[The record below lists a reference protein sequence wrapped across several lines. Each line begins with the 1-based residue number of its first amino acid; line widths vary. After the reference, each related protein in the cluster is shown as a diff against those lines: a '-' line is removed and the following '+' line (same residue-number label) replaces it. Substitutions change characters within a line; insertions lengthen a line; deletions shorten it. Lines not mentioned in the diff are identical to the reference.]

1 MGDAHVHAIQIL
13 QVSESYSSLFS
24 PSTSPSI
31 KDIGGT
37 SKGTPESAV
46 VHSLHDDDTSEEVG
60 GSCCPTIYWRLN
72 AMSTTPRARML
83 TVAEE
88 DAPPVALPVLSVTV
102 GAATAVTVG
111 TETLERLVT
120 VD

>member
-1 MGDAHVHAIQIL
+1 MDDAHVSATKIL
-13 QVSESYSSLFS
+13 RVSKSSPSLFS

-46 VHSLHDDDTSEEVG
+46 VHPLHDDDTSEEVG

-83 TVAEE
+83 TVVE
-88 DAPPVALPVLSVTV
+88 DAPLVDVLSVTV
-102 GAATAVTVG
+102 GAATAETVG
-111 TETLERLVT
+111 TETLEREVT

>member
-37 SKGTPESAV
+37 SKGTPESAD
-46 VHSLHDDDTSEEVG
+46 SLHDDDTSEEVG

-88 DAPPVALPVLSVTV
+88 DAPLVPPELVLSVTV

-111 TETLERLVT
+111 TETLERAVT